1 MKNLYTLD
9 EHLNESKKKAMLDK
23 LILKMKPGSTI
34 KIDGEI
40 RTKDKYGNWRHEDD
54 ENDILVNRDIAQI
67 ANDNNMKVH
76 KSGNFHITESVNEGK
91 NLSKKEVRDLKIKIH
106 NARTIGKYFTKD
118 EVEFLTSLFESTV
131 NEAEKYNTKEFK
143 VGDKIKTNIGVWEVI
158 ETDYKPGKSFAAPFI
173 FKGKDMKRVNIPNPP
188 KTNKNAVGYK
198 VTDGDKYPII
208 GFLYQYKDITKLA
221 TVGVDESVNEAKDKV
236 DVASLS
242 IGNTYKDNKGYPV
255 KVIDIKGTGNRWKV
269 TYQYEDGKKKT
280 VSTSLDKGINLYE
293 SINELGPMRGSGNRR
308 MTTRDAVARI
318 GDLEDILWN
327 GGNRRA
333 EKEWEIVSGEYLTG
347 EEGAK
352 YWGDLDDDDLRSA
365 IDDAE
370 HIMKKYKM
378 KEPDQQGGYGRN
390 ESVNEADVMHGEYLM
405 QMLKAQAEDLKK
417 QGEPKTAAA
426 MMYLW
431 DRINQSARDV
441 DLNPEDVHSFLN
453 EPRGRKHSQNLPE
466 WMILDLFV
474 ESYLMKEELEELN
487 ESMIGIKTD
496 KSFKPADLQK
506 ALDKAKVKYKMNRL
520 SMTLTVLNLEKEY
533 FDAAQKVVNDL
544 GLGIMMAKESLNEGQ
559 ILAWDEL
566 EKPFDD
572 LLTAIDKIGRK
583 STDPKWSKAILTVY
597 KMIRNAED
605 KLNQYDNK
613 LGAIETNESVNEGT
627 QEKFLMKGLTS
638 KDINT
643 LDILADDVSDV
654 LSNRVRYDRW
664 VKMSDKEKSILVT
677 DALDR
682 LSDKYMNDKVVDN
695 LVKKKY
701 DAVIGYIVHSLSE
714 SVNEKKVPPNDE
726 TIKFHIDSYRVD
738 DDPYDVAKEIGSQY
752 NWTEKEIEKA
762 EKIIR
767 KKYLK

>member
-1 MKNLYTLD
+1 
-9 EHLNESKKKAMLDK
+9 
-23 LILKMKPGSTI
+23 
-34 KIDGEI
+34 
-40 RTKDKYGNWRHEDD
+40 
-54 ENDILVNRDIAQI
+54 
-67 ANDNNMKVH
+67 
-76 KSGNFHITESVNEGK
+76 
-91 NLSKKEVRDLKIKIH
+91 
-106 NARTIGKYFTKD
+106 
-118 EVEFLTSLFESTV
+118 
-131 NEAEKYNTKEFK
+131 
-143 VGDKIKTNIGVWEVI
+143 
-158 ETDYKPGKSFAAPFI
+158 
-173 FKGKDMKRVNIPNPP
+173 
-188 KTNKNAVGYK
+188 
-198 VTDGDKYPII
+198 
-208 GFLYQYKDITKLA
+208 
-221 TVGVDESVNEAKDKV
+221 
-236 DVASLS
+236 
-242 IGNTYKDNKGYPV
+242 
-255 KVIDIKGTGNRWKV
+255 
-269 TYQYEDGKKKT
+269 
-280 VSTSLDKGINLYE
+280 
-293 SINELGPMRGSGNRR
+293 
-308 MTTRDAVARI
+308 
-318 GDLEDILWN
+318 
-327 GGNRRA
+327 
-333 EKEWEIVSGEYLTG
+333 
-347 EEGAK
+347 
-352 YWGDLDDDDLRSA
+352 
-365 IDDAE
+365 
-370 HIMKKYKM
+370 
-378 KEPDQQGGYGRN
+378 
-390 ESVNEADVMHGEYLM
+390 
-405 QMLKAQAEDLKK
+405 
-417 QGEPKTAAA
+417 

-431 DRINQSARDV
+431 DRINQSARD
-441 DLNPEDVHSFLN
+441 EDIDAEELHNFLN
-453 EPRGRKHSQNLPE
+453 EPQGRKHSRNLPE

-474 ESYLMKEELEELN
+474 ESFIMKEELAELN
-487 ESMIGIKTD
+487 ESLIGIKTD

-506 ALDKAKVKYKMNRL
+506 ALDKAKIEYKINRL
-520 SMTLTVLNLEKEY
+520 SMTLTVLNLDKKY

>member
-1 MKNLYTLD
+1 
-9 EHLNESKKKAMLDK
+9 
-23 LILKMKPGSTI
+23 
-34 KIDGEI
+34 
-40 RTKDKYGNWRHEDD
+40 
-54 ENDILVNRDIAQI
+54 
-67 ANDNNMKVH
+67 
-76 KSGNFHITESVNEGK
+76 
-91 NLSKKEVRDLKIKIH
+91 
-106 NARTIGKYFTKD
+106 
-118 EVEFLTSLFESTV
+118 
-131 NEAEKYNTKEFK
+131 
-143 VGDKIKTNIGVWEVI
+143 
-158 ETDYKPGKSFAAPFI
+158 
-173 FKGKDMKRVNIPNPP
+173 
-188 KTNKNAVGYK
+188 
-198 VTDGDKYPII
+198 
-208 GFLYQYKDITKLA
+208 
-221 TVGVDESVNEAKDKV
+221 
-236 DVASLS
+236 
-242 IGNTYKDNKGYPV
+242 
-255 KVIDIKGTGNRWKV
+255 
-269 TYQYEDGKKKT
+269 
-280 VSTSLDKGINLYE
+280 
-293 SINELGPMRGSGNRR
+293 
-308 MTTRDAVARI
+308 
-318 GDLEDILWN
+318 
-327 GGNRRA
+327 
-333 EKEWEIVSGEYLTG
+333 
-347 EEGAK
+347 
-352 YWGDLDDDDLRSA
+352 
-365 IDDAE
+365 
-370 HIMKKYKM
+370 
-378 KEPDQQGGYGRN
+378 
-390 ESVNEADVMHGEYLM
+390 
-405 QMLKAQAEDLKK
+405 
-417 QGEPKTAAA
+417 
-426 MMYLW
+426 
-431 DRINQSARDV
+431 
-441 DLNPEDVHSFLN
+441 
-453 EPRGRKHSQNLPE
+453 
-466 WMILDLFV
+466 
-474 ESYLMKEELEELN
+474 
-487 ESMIGIKTD
+487 
-496 KSFKPADLQK
+496 
-506 ALDKAKVKYKMNRL
+506 
-520 SMTLTVLNLEKEY
+520 MTLTVLNLDKKY

-613 LGAIETNESVNEGT
+613 LGAIETNESVNEGKIQDEEDFFYDIINDRNKKGREILDYANHLVPMKERDWEKFIYGRYSHLKDSRDIKDKEKLFLALRKVLKESVNEGT

-762 EKIIR
+762 EKILR